1 MDKKYLAIIGLALFF
16 SIHLAWAGF
25 NKVGTSG
32 AQFLKLGVGAR
43 GSSLGGAFVALV
55 DDAEAAYW
63 NPAGLANI
71 GKREVNFSHL
81 SWIAEVNLDALIY
94 AHKIP
99 SFGTL
104 ALSFIQLGTKDMP
117 VTTTQQQEGTGEMF
131 TYRDLA
137 IGLSYSR
144 YLSDAF
150 SVGLTM
156 KYIDEQIYSYHARGL
171 AFDVGT
177 QYHIGL
183 QGLCLAFV
191 IRNFG
196 QDLRFNG
203 TYLNT
208 KVVQGT
214 NTMISEERKFEAFPL
229 PLQFVAGI
237 RYDILDNDFIRARV
251 AVDALHFNDYSERI
265 HLGAETWFKDIL
277 ALRAGYKFNY
287 REEGLSLG
295 MGLKSNLYNF
305 MIKLGYAYSDLGMF
319 QDVHSFSIDFTF

>member
-1 MDKKYLAIIGLALFF
+1 MGKKYLAIISLILFF
-16 SIHLAWAGF
+16 SNNPAWSGF

-43 GSSLGGAFVALV
+43 GTSLGGAFAALT

-63 NPAGLANI
+63 NPAGLAVI
-71 GKREVNFSHL
+71 EKREVNFSHL
-81 SWIAEVNLDALIY
+81 SWIAEVSLDALIY
-94 AHKIP
+94 AQKF
-99 SFGTL
+99 SRLGTF
-104 ALSFIQLGTKDMP
+104 ALSFIQLGTKDMA

-131 TYRDLA
+131 TYRDQA

-177 QYHIGL
+177 QYQTGL
-183 QGLCLAFV
+183 YGMSLAFV

-196 QDLRFNG
+196 QDLRFKG
-203 TYLNT
+203 SYMNT

-214 NTMISEERKFEAFPL
+214 NTMLSEERNFEAFPL

-295 MGLKSNLYNF
+295 LGLKSTHHSFL
-305 MIKLGYAYSDLGMF
+305 IKLGYAYSDLGVF